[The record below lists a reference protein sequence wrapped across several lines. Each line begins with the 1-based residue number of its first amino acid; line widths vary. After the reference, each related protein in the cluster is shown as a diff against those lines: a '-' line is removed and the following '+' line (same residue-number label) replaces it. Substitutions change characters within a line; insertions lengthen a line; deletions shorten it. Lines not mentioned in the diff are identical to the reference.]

1 MTIVL
6 SRQNLPY
13 RPVVTAKKRASSE
26 KIPEMAGAPSPAEK
40 KRQEL
45 IITIQKLHKS
55 GETIKDIAH
64 ITGKDWKTVKRY
76 LDGDPRL
83 LCRYDR
89 HSTLDIYSGYIIN
102 SIKAGQTASAIARK
116 IKEKGNKST
125 LTNIRMF
132 VAKLA
137 KEHGLEITKYH
148 CSPSRCDQGGNSLPK
163 MDFIT
168 RKGIFNHLW
177 MNMDLTLGHRNYLW
191 MHHES
196 LPQLDKCIREFRE
209 IFTKKSIPR
218 LHLFIERYSQSPL
231 KEIASFA
238 NGLKKDIEA
247 VENAVAS
254 PLSNAFVEG
263 NNSKV
268 KTVKK
273 AMYGRCSKLL
283 LEAKL
288 MYDR

>member
-1 MTIVL
+1 
-6 SRQNLPY
+6 
-13 RPVVTAKKRASSE
+13 
-26 KIPEMAGAPSPAEK
+26 MAGAPSPAEK

-148 CSPSRCDQGGNSLPK
+148 CSPSRCDQGGNPLPK

-247 VENAVAS
+247 VENAKTQNDARYKEITTSVDLNQIKDIAINQLGMKYAS
-254 PLSNAFVEG
+254 QDQIVYYTVENNNYMDQYSNIPE
-263 NNSKV
+263 
-268 KTVKK
+268 
-273 AMYGRCSKLL
+273 
-283 LEAKL
+283 
-288 MYDR
+288 